1 MIMQEGKLSVS
12 SSPHIFSGVTTR
24 NIMMGVTIALL
35 PTLIASAFIFGWSV
49 LLLTAV
55 TVAACVG
62 FEALW
67 CYIMKKPMSIGDLS
81 AVVTG
86 LILAFNLPPNFPI
99 WMAVIGA
106 FISIIIT
113 KQLFGG
119 LGLNFANPALV
130 GRMVLQLSFTGD
142 MITYVYPASVQG
154 VDILAS
160 STPLYALRDG
170 TVPLL
175 DMLLGTHA
183 GVLGETC
190 AITLIMGG
198 IFMIATRIISP
209 LIPVFYIGGTF
220 LFTFFFNLGDLSVS
234 VALFQSFASIFG
246 GGLLLGA
253 FFMATDYT
261 TSPYT
266 RSGKVV
272 YGLLLALFTATIRQW
287 SNTPE
292 GVSYA
297 LLLANLVVPYI
308 NSLCRQRPM
317 GIARKTKKSADKEVS
332 NG

>member
-24 NIMMGVTIALL
+24 TIMMGVTIALL
-35 PTLIASAFIFGWSV
+35 PTLVASAFIFGWSV

-67 CYIMKKPMSIGDLS
+67 CFLMKKPMSIGDLS

-86 LILAFNLPPNFPI
+86 LILAFNLPPAFPL

-142 MITYVYPASVQG
+142 MITYVYPASMQG

-198 IFMIATRIISP
+198 VFMIATRIISP
-209 LIPVFYIGGTF
+209 LIPAFYIGGTF
-220 LFTFFFNLGDLSVS
+220 LFTFLFGLGDLSVS
-234 VALFQSFASIFG
+234 VSLFQSFASIFG

-266 RSGKVV
+266 RSGKIV
-272 YGLLLALFTATIRQW
+272 YGLILALFTATIRQW
-287 SNTPE
+287 SNAPE

-297 LLLANLVVPYI
+297 LLLANLIVPYI
-308 NSLCRQRPM
+308 NSICRQRPM
-317 GIARKTKKSADKEVS
+317 GIARKLKKSAEKEVS